1 MNIDEKANFSKFG
14 KLFQENLCQ
23 LILYDRIFADQIK
36 EVLNINFLELR
47 YLQVFIKK
55 IFNYKEK
62 YETHPSSKIMLT
74 VLRTEIENENELVQ
88 KQVRDFFARMMKT
101 DVQDVDYIKDVA
113 LDFCK
118 KQVLKEAIL
127 KSVPLLERSSFED
140 IQALIDNAMKLGM
153 DNDYGYD
160 YIKDFEKRFEI
171 QARNPVTTGWKL
183 VDSLCKGGLGRGELG
198 IVIAPT
204 GVGKSMALV
213 HLGAQAIKEEKTV
226 IHYTLELQDTVVA
239 CRYDSCITGMDLM
252 EIFSKKD
259 EVYEEIKDLKGQL
272 IIKEYPTK
280 SASTA
285 TIRNH
290 LEKLRQRDMSIDM
303 VIVDYADLLCS
314 KSNISEKRHQL
325 ESIYEELRGIGQ
337 EFECPIWT
345 ASQTNRSGLSE
356 EVITM
361 EKISEAFNKCFVADF
376 IFSLARTA
384 EDKNTNG
391 GRIYIAKNRNGPD
404 GMIYP
409 IFMDT
414 SNVSIKVLPSTGETV
429 GEVNKSAVKRQQE
442 RIKEIYKDNRKKHKE
457 IQI

>member
-23 LILYDRIFADQIK
+23 LILYDRIFADQMR
-36 EVLNINFLELR
+36 EVLNINFLELK
-47 YLQVFIKK
+47 YLQTFVKK

-62 YETHPSSKIMLT
+62 YGTHPSDKIMLT

-101 DVQDVDYIKDVA
+101 DVQDAEYIKDVA

-118 KQVLKEAIL
+118 KQILKEAIL

-140 IQALIDNAMKLGM
+140 IQALIDNAMKLGL

-160 YIKDFEKRFEI
+160 YIKDFEERFEI
-171 QARNPVTTGWKL
+171 QARNPVTTGWSI

-213 HLGAQAIKEEKTV
+213 HLGAEAIKEEKTV

-239 CRYDSCITGMDLM
+239 CRYDSCITGLGLM

-259 EVYEEIKDLKGQL
+259 EVYDEIKDLKGKL
-272 IIKEYPTK
+272 VIKEYPTK

-285 TIRNH
+285 TIHNH
-290 LEKLRQRDMSIDM
+290 LEKLRQRDISVDM
-303 VIVDYADLLCS
+303 VIVDYADLLSS
-314 KSNISEKRHQL
+314 KANISEKRHQL

-384 EDKNTNG
+384 DDKITNG
-391 GRIYIAKNRNGPD
+391 GRMYIAKNRNGPD
-404 GMIYP
+404 GMVYP

-414 SNVSIKVLPSTGETV
+414 SNVNIKVLPSTGQSV
-429 GEVNKSAVKRQQE
+429 GEINKGAVKRQQE
-442 RIKEIYKDNRKKHKE
+442 RIKEIYKDNRKKT
-457 IQI
+457 

>member
-23 LILYDRIFADQIK
+23 LILYDRIFADQMR
-36 EVLNINFLELR
+36 EVLNINFLELK

-55 IFNYKEK
+55 IFDYKEK
-62 YETHPSSKIMLT
+62 YETHPSDKIMLT
-74 VLRTEIENENELVQ
+74 VLRTEIEDENELVQ

-101 DVQDVDYIKDVA
+101 DVQDAAYIKDVA

-118 KQVLKEAIL
+118 KQILKEAIL

-140 IQALIDNAMKLGM
+140 IQALIDNAMKLGL

-160 YIKDFEKRFEI
+160 YIKDFEKRFEL
-171 QARNPVTTGWKL
+171 QARNPVTTGWSI

-213 HLGAQAIKEEKTV
+213 HLGAEAIKEGKTV

-239 CRYDSCITGMDLM
+239 CRYDSCITGLGLM

-259 EVYEEIKDLKGQL
+259 EVYDEIKDLKGKL
-272 IIKEYPTK
+272 VVKEYPTK

-285 TIRNH
+285 TIHNH
-290 LEKLRQRDMSIDM
+290 LEKLRQRDISVDV

-314 KSNISEKRHQL
+314 KANISEKRHQL

-384 EDKNTNG
+384 EDKITNG
-391 GRIYIAKNRNGPD
+391 GRMYIAKNRNGPD
-404 GMIYP
+404 GMVYP

-414 SNVSIKVLPSTGETV
+414 SNVNIKVLPSTGQTV
-429 GEVNKSAVKRQQE
+429 GEINKNAVKRQQE
-442 RIKEIYKDNRKKHKE
+442 RIKEIYKDNRKKT
-457 IQI
+457 

>member
-23 LILYDRIFADQIK
+23 LILYDRMFADQIK

-101 DVQDVDYIKDVA
+101 DVQDADYIKDVA

-140 IQALIDNAMKLGM
+140 IQALIDDAMKLGM

-171 QARNPVTTGWKL
+171 QARNPVATGWKL

-213 HLGAQAIKEEKTV
+213 HLGTQAIKEEKTV

-239 CRYDSCITGMDLM
+239 CRYDSCITGLDLM

-259 EVYEEIKDLKGQL
+259 EVYEEIKDLKGKL

-285 TIRNH
+285 TIHNH
-290 LEKLRQRDMSIDM
+290 LEKLRQRDILVDLI
-303 VIVDYADLLCS
+303 IVDYADLLCS

-337 EFECPIWT
+337 EFECPVWT
-345 ASQTNRSGLSE
+345 ASQTNRSGLGE

-429 GEVNKSAVKRQQE
+429 GEINRSAVKRQQE
-442 RIKEIYKDNRKKHKE
+442 RIKEIYKDNRKKIKE
-457 IQI
+457 PNK

>member
-213 HLGAQAIKEEKTV
+213 HLGTQAIKEEKTV

>member
-140 IQALIDNAMKLGM
+140 IQALIDGAMKLGM

-171 QARNPVTTGWKL
+171 QARSPVSTGWKL

>member
-23 LILYDRIFADQIK
+23 LILYDRVFADQMR
-36 EVLNINFLELR
+36 EVLNINFLELK
-47 YLQVFIKK
+47 YLQTFTKK

-62 YETHPSSKIMLT
+62 YGTHPSDKIMLT
-74 VLRTEIENENELVQ
+74 VLRTEIGNENELVQ

-101 DVQDVDYIKDVA
+101 DVQDAEYIKDVA

-118 KQVLKEAIL
+118 KQILKEAIL

-140 IQALIDNAMKLGM
+140 IQALIDNAMKLGL

-171 QARNPVTTGWKL
+171 QARNPVTTGWGI
-183 VDSLCKGGLGRGELG
+183 VDGLCKGGLGRGELG
-198 IVIAPT
+198 VVIAPT
-204 GVGKSMALV
+204 GVGKSMVLV

-239 CRYDSCITGMDLM
+239 CRYDSCITGMSLM

-259 EVYEEIKDLKGQL
+259 EVYDEIKDLKGKL
-272 IIKEYPTK
+272 IVKEYPTK

-285 TIRNH
+285 TIHNH
-290 LEKLRQRDMSIDM
+290 LEKLRQRDISVDM
-303 VIVDYADLLCS
+303 IIVDYADLLSS
-314 KSNISEKRHQL
+314 KTNLSEKRHQL

-337 EFECPIWT
+337 EFECPVWT

-384 EDKNTNG
+384 EDKTTNG
-391 GRIYIAKNRNGPD
+391 GRMYVAKNRNGPD
-404 GMIYP
+404 GMVYP

-414 SNVSIKVLPSTGETV
+414 SNVSIKVLPSTGQTV
-429 GEVNKSAVKRQQE
+429 GEINKNAVKRQQE
-442 RIKEIYKDNRKKHKE
+442 RIKEIYKDNRKKT
-457 IQI
+457 

>member
-140 IQALIDNAMKLGM
+140 IQALIDGAMKLGM

-213 HLGAQAIKEEKTV
+213 HLGTQAIKEEKTV

>member
-171 QARNPVTTGWKL
+171 QARSPVSTGWKL